1 MPRFRPPIKKQ
12 AAGFSGDLFQE
23 VRADVDEALLQQGG
37 PK

>member
-1 MPRFRPPIKKQ
+1 MPPFLPPIKKQ

-23 VRADVDEALLQQGG
+23 VRADWMQALLQQGG